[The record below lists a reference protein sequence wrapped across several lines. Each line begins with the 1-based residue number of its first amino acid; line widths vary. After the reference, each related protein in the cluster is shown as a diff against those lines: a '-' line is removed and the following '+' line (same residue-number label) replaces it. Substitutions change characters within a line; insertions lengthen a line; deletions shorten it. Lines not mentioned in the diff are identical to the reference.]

1 MPLLSTHLA
10 ADQEAIAPASSVFF
24 QKPANFYTKRDAA
37 LLNSRVFGQK
47 DAQLHF
53 LTEWPTHYCRS
64 GSRLSPEAI
73 FELRLALRSG
83 RRLTDE
89 ETLSL
94 HAASQAGQV
103 VRANL
108 HRTLQS
114 FDVKPPTQK
123 EAATYLQAHFADG
136 ADRSWITEYYHRG
149 RGKKAIWTVGDSIHA
164 DDFRYVDF
172 DLWVNHFKMKPRDSY
187 LAQGPRHSK
196 LSDFTRWLALDVD
209 NHGTEPTTSLGE
221 WLARYTALHELL
233 VSERM
238 PYLAQVN
245 PNNGSY
251 QLWSPVPKWGLSRV
265 ADFAERVYSACPWL
279 REIYPT
285 KSKWQIICPL
295 RPDKVNL
302 LGPGELPKINC
313 RTKAGKT
320 WCYDLIAV
328 WRWHRKP
335 TAIDA
340 DAVRS
345 VLAQSF
351 LASSGSTKDK
361 TIVSIP
367 SAKASAPKA
376 DAMPKQKSK
385 GPASKPKMAK
395 GRFNNLQGRWLELL
409 SDTYL
414 DGIEPPAMAAVAF
427 LTPQLRLFRDGETE
441 TARQFL
447 RDVIHFV
454 RSRGWTFSDRAQNA
468 PEELTRTL
476 DHICQDRLAGNKAL
490 KMAALDAARKR
501 LDHLGFDG
509 SFDSLLRALTARRTA
524 GRFSG
529 GLDLPVV
536 ENEAVTGAACKLM
549 TLTKT
554 DHHAALMLLRRI
566 LNHVAKHQE
575 LSYSFLKEIAS
586 STGVRLSN
594 DKAQK
599 VLAILKNGL
608 VKKTKNYSRCP
619 MWSIG
624 NLYAVSEEVQFVTTE
639 AEPREKGCNQAGN
652 ENGRQTEIS
661 SNYTISRFW
670 TNESL
675 YEPLDMKEIAAE
687 VARLRSNERFTA
699 RIRTSRKAISDSTE

>member
-1 MPLLSTHLA
+1 MPLLA
-10 ADQEAIAPASSVFF
+10 AVQETIAPRSSVFY
-24 QKPANFYTKRDAA
+24 QKPVNFYTKRDAA
-37 LLNSRVFGQK
+37 LLNSRILGEK

-83 RRLTDE
+83 RRLTEE
-89 ETLSL
+89 ETQSL

-114 FDVKPPTQK
+114 FDVRKPTMG
-123 EAATYLQAHFADG
+123 EAAFYLQSMFMDG
-136 ADRSWITEYYHRG
+136 TLRSWINEYFHRG
-149 RGKKAIWTVGDSIHA
+149 RGKKALWTVGDSIHA
-164 DDFRYVDF
+164 DDWRYTEF
-172 DLWVNHFKMKPRDSY
+172 NLWQNHFKWKPRDIY
-187 LAQGPRHSK
+187 MPQGVRHSD
-196 LSDFTRWLALDVD
+196 LCAYTRWVGLDAD
-209 NHGTEPTTSLGE
+209 NHGDEQLSLPE

-302 LGPGELPKINC
+302 LGPGLLPKINC

-340 DAVRS
+340 DVVRS

-351 LASSGSTKDK
+351 LASSGSTGNK
-361 TIVSIP
+361 TIVAIP
-367 SAKASAPKA
+367 DAKASAPKV
-376 DAMPKQKSK
+376 DVMPKQRSK

-414 DGIEPPAMAAVAF
+414 DGVEPPAMAAVAF

-447 RDVIHFV
+447 RDVIEFI
-454 RSRGWTFSDRAQNA
+454 RSCGWTFSDRAQNA

-476 DHICQDRLAGNKAL
+476 DHICQDRLAGNKAP

-501 LDHLGFDG
+501 LDDLGFDG
-509 SFDSLLRALTARRTA
+509 SFDSLLFALTARRST
-524 GRFSG
+524 GRVSG
-529 GLDLPVV
+529 GLDLPVA
-536 ENEAVTGAACKLM
+536 ENESITNAACQMM
-549 TLTKT
+549 TTTKS
-554 DHHAALMLLRRI
+554 DHQTALMLLRRI
-566 LNHVAKHQE
+566 LNHVAKEQE
-575 LSYSFLKEIAS
+575 LGYAFLQKLAS
-586 STGVRLSN
+586 SMGVNLSSN
-594 DKAQK
+594 RKKQN
-599 VLAILKNGL
+599 VFTILKTNGL
-608 VKKTKNYSRCP
+608 ITKTKNYSHCAK
-619 MWSIG
+619 WSIG
-624 NLYAVSEEVQFVTTE
+624 NLYAVTEKVQFVTTE
-639 AEPREKGCNQAGN
+639 AAPMEKECKQAGD
-652 ENGRQTEIS
+652 EDGRKTGIS
-661 SNYTISRFW
+661 SNYTISPLLI
-670 TNESL
+670 NESL
-675 YEPLDMKEIAAE
+675 YEPLDMEEIASE
-687 VARLRSNERFTA
+687 VARLRPNQRTST
-699 RIRTSRKAISDSTE
+699 RIRSSVAKRR

>member
-1 MPLLSTHLA
+1 MSQLSTHLV
-10 ADQEAIAPASSVFF
+10 ADQETIAPKSSVFY
-24 QKPANFYTKRDAA
+24 QKPVNFYTKRDAA
-37 LLNSRVFGQK
+37 LLNSRVLGK
-47 DAQLHF
+47 NDAQLHF

-64 GSRLSPEAI
+64 GSPLSPEAI

-114 FDVKPPTQK
+114 FDVRKPTMG
-123 EAATYLQAHFADG
+123 EAAFYLQSMFMDG
-136 ADRSWITEYYHRG
+136 TLRSWINEYFHRG
-149 RGKKAIWTVGDSIHA
+149 RGKKALWTVGDSIHA
-164 DDFRYVDF
+164 DDWRYTEF
-172 DLWVNHFKMKPRDSY
+172 NLWQNHFKWKPRDIY
-187 LAQGPRHSK
+187 MPQGVRHSD
-196 LSDFTRWLALDVD
+196 LCAYTRWVGLDAD
-209 NHGTEPTTSLGE
+209 NHGDEQLSLPE

-251 QLWSPVPKWGLSRV
+251 QLWSPVPKWGLRRV
-265 ADFAERVYSACPWL
+265 ADFAERVYLACPWV
-279 REIYPT
+279 REVYPT

-302 LGPGELPKINC
+302 LGPGELPKVQC
-313 RTKAGKT
+313 RTGAGKT
-320 WCYDLIAV
+320 CCYDLVAV
-328 WRWHRKP
+328 WCWHRKP

-351 LASSGSTKDK
+351 LASSGSTRDK
-361 TIVSIP
+361 KVGAIP
-367 SAKASAPKA
+367 DAKASAPKA
-376 DAMPKQKSK
+376 DVMPKQKSK
-385 GPASKPKMAK
+385 GSPSKPKMAK

-414 DGIEPPAMAAVAF
+414 DGVEPPAMAAVAF

-447 RDVIHFV
+447 RDVIEFI

-476 DHICQDRLAGNKAL
+476 DHICQDRLAGNKAP

-501 LDHLGFDG
+501 LDDLGFDG

-554 DHHAALMLLRRI
+554 DHHSALMLLRRI

-575 LSYSFLKEIAS
+575 LGYVFLYEIAI
-586 STGVRLSN
+586 TMGVRLSN
-594 DKAQK
+594 YK
-599 VLAILKNGL
+599 VEKVFAILKKEL
-608 VKKTKNYSRCP
+608 IVMTKDYSRCA
-619 MWSIG
+619 MWSIAR
-624 NLYAVSEEVQFVTTE
+624 LYAVTAEVQFVNE
-639 AEPREKGCNQAGN
+639 ENPMEKECKQAGD
-652 ENGRQTEIS
+652 ENGRQSGSS

-675 YEPLDMKEIAAE
+675 YEPLDMMEIAAE
-687 VARLRSNERFTA
+687 VARLRTEKKFTD
-699 RIRTSRKAISDSTE
+699 RIRRSRKAIPDSPD